1 LIAPGAIGVEI
12 PISPF
17 SAIFDALAA
26 GEVDAALLIHEGRLL
41 YRERGLH
48 LVVDLGDWWAAKEAL
63 PLPLGVNVIRR
74 GLGAARVAAVSARL
88 RESIAWALANRNEI
102 IATIAAEDRG
112 DKALSNQALID
123 HYLNLYA
130 NADTAAMADDAKR
143 AIDVLFARARAAGL
157 LSSDVVVDWAP

>member
-1 LIAPGAIGVEI
+1 
-12 PISPF
+12 
-17 SAIFDALAA
+17 
-26 GEVDAALLIHEGRLL
+26 
-41 YRERGLH
+41 
-48 LVVDLGDWWAAKEAL
+48 
-63 PLPLGVNVIRR
+63 
-74 GLGAARVAAVSARL
+74 VSARL